1 MSTGWWPR
9 SSRASPPPACTS
21 ADRLR
26 RVLAVRQ
33 LPVRPGEVAGV
44 PARIALE
51 VVRVLGLGLPEPD
64 GLTDLGHDLAG
75 PQARGVDVGD
85 RVLGHLALL
94 VARWR
99 RSRTDS
105 RSRCPRPGGPWSS
118 GRGFGRR
125 SPRNSRRQGSR
136 SRCCA
141 SWCSL
146 SRCCGYPKVKT
157 YARTPGPANVISN
170 VRSAAPAA

>member
-1 MSTGWWPR
+1 MSTGWCPR
-9 SSRASPPPACTS
+9 SLRASPPPARTS

-44 PARIALE
+44 PAPIALE

-94 VARWR
+94 VARGE
-99 RSRTDS
+99 DL
-105 RSRCPRPGGPWSS
+105 GPIV
-118 GRGFGRR
+118 GAGVPALAVLGRR
-125 SPRNSRRQGSR
+125 VVDLEEGPQETAAGKDRGLGVVRHG
-136 SRCCA
+136 A
-141 SWCSL
+141 PSL
-146 SRCCGYPKVKT
+146 DV
-157 YARTPGPANVISN
+157 
-170 VRSAAPAA
+170 AAIR